1 MAGWLAR
8 QLARH
13 NAAARRAPP
22 VPVTQGGWG
31 AAEAVDEEFGD
42 ALTGDVPRI
51 EWNHATAGALPARW
65 RWWWKTPH
73 SDRVEVVERSA
84 PAERSFDGAA
94 RRA

>member
-1 MAGWLAR
+1 M
-8 QLARH
+8 
-13 NAAARRAPP
+13 
-22 VPVTQGGWG
+22 PVTQGGWG

-51 EWNHATAGALPARW
+51 EWNHATAGALPAQW